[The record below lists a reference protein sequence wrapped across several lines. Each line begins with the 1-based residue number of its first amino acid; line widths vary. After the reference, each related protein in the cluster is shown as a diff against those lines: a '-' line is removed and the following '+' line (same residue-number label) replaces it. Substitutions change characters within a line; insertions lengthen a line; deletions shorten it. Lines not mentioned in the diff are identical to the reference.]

1 MTTTKD
7 EKTLRTYL
15 LGDVTESQ
23 QEEIE
28 SWIMSDEDA
37 YELILAA
44 EDDLIDEALTGR
56 LKGQELDRFRN
67 HFMAAPERQ
76 RKYKFG
82 NTLQDYL
89 SAKPV
94 GAPAAPSFG
103 SLVAAFFHY
112 RPAMSFAATA
122 FFIVILAGGTWA
134 GLHSFTLQRQLGSA
148 TAQLQEEGRQREQL
162 QRQLAI
168 AQASNLNSSTP
179 SDGLLAFN
187 LEPGLSRSPGDIRKI
202 PIGAD
207 TKMVKFSLLLREDE
221 YETYRVVLLDD
232 RDKVILTKDIAAS
245 RTGNS
250 KAVVVVIS
258 GDQLDK
264 GDYRFRLS
272 GLSGTN
278 PPENINSY
286 SFRAVP
292 Q

>member
-23 QEEIE
+23 QEAVE
-28 SWIMSDEDA
+28 SWLMSDEDA

-44 EDDLIDEALTGR
+44 EDDLIDEAIAGT
-56 LKGQELDRFRN
+56 LKGQELARFRN
-67 HFMAAPERQ
+67 HFLAAPERQ
-76 RKYKFG
+76 RKFQFG
-82 NTLQDYL
+82 
-89 SAKPV
+89 SALHDHLFANPV
-94 GAPAAPSFG
+94 AAPAAPSFG
-103 SLVAAFFHY
+103 SLVAAFFRS
-112 RPAMSFAATA
+112 RPAMGFAATA
-122 FFIVILAGGTWA
+122 LLLVILAGGTWA
-134 GLHSFTLQRQLGSA
+134 GFHVLTLQRQLDSA
-148 TAQLQEEGRQREQL
+148 TAQLQDEGRQREEL
-162 QRQLAI
+162 LRQLAI
-168 AQASNLNSSTP
+168 AQASNLVSSTS

-187 LEPGLSRSPGDIRKI
+187 LEPGLSRSADDIRKI
-202 PIGAD
+202 SIGAN

-221 YETYRVVLLDD
+221 YKTYRVVLLDD

-245 RTGNS
+245 SAADG
-250 KAVVVVIS
+250 KAVVVMVS
-258 GDQLDK
+258 SDQLDK

-286 SFRAVP
+286 SFRVIP